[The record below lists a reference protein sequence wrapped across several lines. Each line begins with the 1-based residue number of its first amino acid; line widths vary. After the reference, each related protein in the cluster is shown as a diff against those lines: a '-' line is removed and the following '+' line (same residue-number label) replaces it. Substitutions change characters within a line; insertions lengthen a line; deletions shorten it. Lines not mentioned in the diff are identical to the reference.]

1 MKLAI
6 GADHAGYALKEEV
19 RGYLE
24 KLGHEVIDLGAFNAD
39 PSDYPDYA
47 EAVGRAL
54 QAGRAERGILICGSG
69 VGVCVAANK
78 MPGIRACMCHD
89 HYSAHQGVEHDNMNV
104 LVLGARII
112 GSELAFDLV
121 AAFLQANFQSQ
132 VERYVRRL
140 NKVMAIESRNMP
152 EAARS

>member
-6 GADHAGYALKEEV
+6 GADHAGYTLKEEV

-24 KLGHEVIDLGAFNAD
+24 RLGHEVIDLGAFNAE
-39 PSDYPDYA
+39 PSDYPDFA

-54 QAGRAERGILICGSG
+54 IAGRAERGILICGSG

-89 HYSAHQGVEHDNMNV
+89 HYSAHQGVEHDDMNV

-112 GSELAFDLV
+112 GSALAFDLV
-121 AAFLQANFQSQ
+121 AGYLDAKFQSQ
-132 VERYVRRL
+132 EERFVRRL
-140 NKVMAIESRNMP
+140 NKVKAIEARNMP
-152 EAARS
+152 ETARQ

>member
-1 MKLAI
+1 MTLGDKGHDRRTRLAQC
-6 GADHAGYALKEEV
+6 GDLGVVGRLHAG
-19 RGYLE
+19 
-24 KLGHEVIDLGAFNAD
+24 
-39 PSDYPDYA
+39 P
-47 EAVGRAL
+47 
-54 QAGRAERGILICGSG
+54 AGRAERGILICGSG

-112 GSELAFDLV
+112 GEELAYDLV
-121 AAFLQANFQSQ
+121 AAFLEARFQSQ

-140 NKVMAIESRNMP
+140 NKVMAIEARNMP
-152 EAARS
+152 NTNKP